1 VILATLVIQG
11 LSLRPLIKLL
21 GIKADAKEHED
32 EQLARLKIS
41 SGIIEYIEEN
51 YSLVLTDEV
60 LNQIK
65 TKYEI
70 RIQRMR
76 KDQVLQKLDED
87 KINQFHKIQKEL
99 LEKERKLVIEL
110 RKTATI
116 SDEALR
122 KIEYELDLEEIR
134 LMLEQEG

>member
-1 VILATLVIQG
+1 M
-11 LSLRPLIKLL
+11 LS
-21 GIKADAKEHED
+21 E
-32 EQLARLKIS
+32 
-41 SGIIEYIEEN
+41 
-51 YSLVLTDEV
+51 EV

-76 KDQVLQKLDED
+76 KDEVMHKFDED

-99 LEKERKLVIEL
+99 LEKERQLVIEL

-122 KIEYELDLEEIR
+122 KIEYELDLEETR
-134 LMLEQEG
+134 LMLEVA